1 MLSHE
6 QEILNEQYYR
16 FHDIDKSD
24 GKYYLNIIK
33 HCKDICDTNHV
44 IDGSKICEI
53 VEMSFKKEGNKIK
66 VNGSL
71 TIGDKIKEN
80 RIIEADMF
88 LDSDKIIVDML
99 ITRLCIS
106 DDKKQ
111 YRVLDEFSIVDNKLQ
126 RRSQYNY
133 DMKSIYT
140 DIDDN
145 EMKGRLK

>member
-1 MLSHE
+1 MLSKYE

-16 FHDIDKSD
+16 FHDIDKSE
-24 GKYYLNIIK
+24 GKYYLDIIK

-44 IDGSKICEI
+44 IDGSKNCEI

-71 TIGDKIKEN
+71 TIGDKIREN

-88 LDSDKIIVDML
+88 LDSDKVIVDML
-99 ITRLCIS
+99 ITRLGVS
-106 DDKKQ
+106 KKQ